1 VSVLVVTRDAVEVLR
16 HELVTTI
23 ARGTGD
29 LFTAVL
35 TGGLLHGQP
44 LIDAARAACDHTVA
58 VLKRTAALGCGE
70 LVLDVGPVR

>member
-1 VSVLVVTRDAVEVLR
+1 MVTSAAPAQTPSGTVSVLVVTRDAVEVLR

-58 VLKRTAALGCGE
+58 VR
-70 LVLDVGPVR
+70 